1 MSPEPQTPSRFRQSD
16 IEPRPRPSASTSLV
30 SAASGTPRSA
40 ASDRVLRSDRQ
51 TTPAS
56 SQITRSVPRPPTPD
70 AEDGLAGKVIHL
82 LETYYIQLNPKQSR
96 KLQVLI
102 DDYIDDMETELS
114 LLKDQLETRQEDDD
128 GYVVD

>member
-1 MSPEPQTPSRFRQSD
+1 
-16 IEPRPRPSASTSLV
+16 
-30 SAASGTPRSA
+30 
-40 ASDRVLRSDRQ
+40 
-51 TTPAS
+51 
-56 SQITRSVPRPPTPD
+56 VPRPPTPD

-82 LETYYIQLNPKQSR
+82 LETYDIQLNPKQSR

-114 LLKDQLETRQEDDD
+114 LLKEQLETRQEDDD

>member
-1 MSPEPQTPSRFRQSD
+1 
-16 IEPRPRPSASTSLV
+16 
-30 SAASGTPRSA
+30 
-40 ASDRVLRSDRQ
+40 
-51 TTPAS
+51 
-56 SQITRSVPRPPTPD
+56 VPRPPTPD